1 MTLRLIQRLG
11 GRLAV
16 LALVAGAAGFPPAA
30 LAQGRWSRGPS
41 MDDGLSLPRMHTF
54 RQQEAEAVEEPDEAP
69 GEDPGRDPGGR
80 QRRYQVI
87 GLSDGEQ
94 RDLYLQAPGSEG
106 LRLEAKGADPLPPVS
121 VDNGPFH
128 FQVDEAREEQ
138 RPRPVRRRRP
148 APAERRSVEPAK
160 EAPPRPRPRAVLTG
174 FHVEAATSIL
184 QNRDR
189 LTFSFQG
196 IDPAARFLRFQ
207 YRLAGLDRGWA
218 DTDRR
223 SVHYAMPQ
231 PGPYRFE
238 VKAVNDAGLWSE
250 PAELSFT
257 VLPLPWWRRHPY
269 LIAGLAAVGIA
280 VLVSLY
286 TIVRAR
292 RLLQMERLRASI
304 AADLHDQVGAGLTDI
319 AILSEVAARKAG
331 DLPELA
337 RVAATARELVDGMG
351 DIVWLINP
359 RWDSLHELFL
369 RLKDS
374 YDELFAHGG
383 AELEV
388 GDLSVF
394 EDVRL
399 PMAWRQDLHLL
410 YKEAIRNALRHS
422 GCRRAELSVALRG
435 RRLEVLLRDD
445 GRGFSPERR
454 NGHGEGLESM
464 RRRAERLGGRLTIDS
479 SPEGT
484 LVRFAGTIP

>member
-1 MTLRLIQRLG
+1 MTLRFLQCLG

-30 LAQGRWSRGPS
+30 LAQT
-41 MDDGLSLPRMHTF
+41 DDGLSIPRMRAF
-54 RQQEAEAVEEPDEAP
+54 RDERDDAVEERDAAPEADSSHRLQ
-69 GEDPGRDPGGR
+69 ER
-80 QRRYQVI
+80 QRRYQI
-87 GLSDGEQ
+87 MGLSDGEQ
-94 RDLYLQAPGSEG
+94 EEIYLRAPDSDG
-106 LRLEAKGADPLPPVS
+106 LRLQTDGTEPLPPVS
-121 VDNGPFH
+121 ADDGTFH
-128 FQVDEAREEQ
+128 FQVDEARETPP
-138 RPRPVRRRRP
+138 PRRVRRHRP
-148 APAERRSVEPAK
+148 APTETRTRNLVK
-160 EAPPRPRPRAVLTG
+160 EAPPRLRPRAVLTG
-174 FHVEAATSIL
+174 LHVEAATSIL

-189 LTFSFQG
+189 LTFSFKA
-196 IDPAARFLRFQ
+196 IDPAARFLRFH
-207 YRLAGLDRGWA
+207 YRLAGVDPDWT
-218 DTDRR
+218 DTAQR
-223 SVHYAMPQ
+223 SARYPMPQ

-238 VKAVNDAGLWSE
+238 VKAINDAGLWSE
-250 PAELSFT
+250 PAGLSFT

-269 LIAGLAAVGIA
+269 LIAGLAAAGIA
-280 VLVSLY
+280 VLISLY
-286 TIVRAR
+286 TIIRAR

-374 YDELFAHGG
+374 YAELFAHGG

-394 EDVRL
+394 EGVHL

-410 YKEAIRNALRHS
+410 FKEAIRNALRHS

-435 RRLEVLLRDD
+435 RRLEVLLQDD
-445 GRGFSPERR
+445 GRGFSPERQ
-454 NGHGEGLESM
+454 NGHGEGLEIM
-464 RRRAERLGGRLTIDS
+464 RRRAERLGGLLTIDS
-479 SPEGT
+479 SPQGT